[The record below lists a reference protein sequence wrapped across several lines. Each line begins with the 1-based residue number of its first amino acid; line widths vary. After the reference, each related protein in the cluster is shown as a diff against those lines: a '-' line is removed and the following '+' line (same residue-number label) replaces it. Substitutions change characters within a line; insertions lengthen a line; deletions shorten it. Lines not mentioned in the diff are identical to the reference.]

1 MALKYETPGVY
12 FERVDAAGPAIS
24 AIRTDV
30 AGFVGIAARGPVD
43 TPVPVQSW
51 RQFLAYFGDFTGQSF
66 LAYCVRAFFENG
78 GRRCWVV
85 RVASD
90 SPVGGHATAS
100 AILRMPPPPGSPKGA
115 PDGAVWAV
123 EACSPGAWGN
133 NLTIL
138 LQETHRAQTVSIPAL
153 STPETTV
160 VASTAGFRRAM
171 LVRVWQNTLPPVLK
185 VVSAVD
191 PAERK
196 LAWQRPDFG
205 GGLPYASPLELP
217 PGYNLDAELFIDSI
231 EYTLVVKEAG
241 TVLAI
246 YEGLSLVPE
255 DTEHYGPCRLVPIF
269 VPANLTPGQGLPTAP
284 QPVVIRELR
293 SSLES
298 FPIPLQTG
306 TGEVALAGGS
316 DGLALLGVYD
326 FIGEEF
332 SPLDNDLVRQQ
343 KRRGLRVFNDVDEI
357 SIVTIPDIH
366 VQPVI
371 RTRTVPPPPCEPDPC
386 LPGPSPQATSRREQ
400 TEEELPRAFTE
411 QEILQVQA
419 AMVQHCEDRRDRIA
433 LLDPPLA
440 ASKADA
446 LGAGAIREWRKKFES
461 KYAALYYPWV
471 CVAEPTTSL
480 TRAIPP
486 SGHVAGQYARTDFE
500 VGVHKA
506 PANAPLQWVQDV
518 TAPVNDAV
526 HGLLN
531 SEGINAIRTLPGRGL
546 RIFGARTLSSDPDW
560 RYINVRRLLMMI
572 EKAIYLSTQWA
583 VFEPNDHLTRAKL
596 RLSLT
601 SFFIALWQQG
611 ALMGNG
617 VNEAFQ
623 VKCDEDNNPPSER
636 ANGRL
641 LAEVLVAPSKPFEFV
656 VLRVGRTLNEF
667 EVREVTVTRLTTA

>member
-1 MALKYETPGVY
+1 MYY
-12 FERVDAAGPAIS
+12 ERVDATGPAI
-24 AIRTDV
+24 AGIRTDV
-30 AGFVGIAARGPVD
+30 TGFVGIATRGPVD
-43 TPVPVQSW
+43 TPVPIQSW
-51 RQFLAYFGDFTGQSF
+51 RQFLAYFGDLTGQGF

-90 SPVGGHATAS
+90 APAGGRGTAS
-100 AILRMPPPPGSPKGA
+100 AILRTPPLPGSPNGT
-115 PDGAVWAV
+115 PGEAVWAID
-123 EACSPGAWGN
+123 ASSPGIWGT

-153 STPETTV
+153 STPEATV
-160 VASTAGFRRAM
+160 VTSTAGFKRATF
-171 LVRVWQNTLPPVLK
+171 VRVWQGALPPVLK

-196 LAWQRPDFG
+196 LVWLRPGFE
-205 GGLPYASPLELP
+205 GGLPYDSPLALP
-217 PGYNLDAELFIDSI
+217 PGYDLDAALFVDSI
-231 EYTLVVKEAG
+231 EYTLVVKEADG
-241 TVLAI
+241 VLAV

-255 DTEHYGPCRLVPIF
+255 DSENYGLNRLAPIMVP
-269 VPANLTPGQGLPTAP
+269 VDLTAGRGLPTAP

-293 SSLES
+293 SSLAS
-298 FPIPLQTG
+298 VPIPLQTG
-306 TGEVALAGGS
+306 EMVLEGGS
-316 DGLALLGVYD
+316 DGLSLLGVYD

-332 SPLDNDLVRQQ
+332 SPLDSDLVRQQ
-343 KRRGLRVFNDVDEI
+343 KRRGLRTLNDVDEI

-366 VQPVI
+366 VQPVV
-371 RTRTVPPPPCEPDPC
+371 RPRTVPLPPCEPDPC
-386 LPGPSPQATSRREQ
+386 LPGPSPQATARRPQ
-400 TEEELPRAFTE
+400 AEEELPPVFTE
-411 QEILQVQA
+411 QEILQIQA
-419 AMVQHCEDRRDRIA
+419 ALVQHCEDRRDRIA

-440 ASKADA
+440 ASRADA
-446 LGAGAIREWRKKFES
+446 LGVGAIRDWRKRFES

-471 CVAEPTTSL
+471 RVAEPFREAVSL

-531 SEGINAIRTLPGRGL
+531 SEGINVIRAFPGRGL
-546 RIFGARTLSSDPDW
+546 RIFGARSVSSDPDW
-560 RYINVRRLLMMI
+560 RYINVRRLMMMI
-572 EKAIYLSTQWA
+572 ERAISLSTQWA
-583 VFEPNDHLTRAKL
+583 VLEPNDHVTRAKL

-601 SFFIALWQQG
+601 SFLIALWQRG
-611 ALMGNG
+611 ALMGNT

-623 VKCDEDNNPPSER
+623 VKCDEDNNPPAER

-641 LAEVLVAPSKPFEFV
+641 LAEVLVAPSKPFEFI

-667 EVREVTVTRLTTA
+667 EVHEVTVTRLDTA